1 MSFRVP
7 GRVCLLG
14 EHCDWAGGAS
24 LVVPMDREVIVTAA
38 PAERLSA
45 TAVLEGR
52 EIAWTEGDGDP
63 GPLALVAAVADELAA
78 RFGLPRGATVRI
90 AGDLPAGRGFSSSAA
105 VCVGLVRALGAAHGR
120 AFDVDE
126 AAEAAYR
133 AEHDRAGVSC
143 GRLDPLACA
152 WGTPL
157 FLRFAGDDTVVEPL
171 PAHLDL
177 AVGSFA
183 APRDTRRI
191 LAELGRHFRGEV
203 PLRDYEAVQRVG
215 AVRGALETFAAAAER
230 GRAALL
236 DADLESLG
244 RAMNSCQEAY
254 EEELMPALD
263 CLRAPGLVRAC
274 RALRAHGALGA
285 KFSGA
290 GGDGSVVGL
299 YAPGGPVA
307 DGVAALDSLG
317 LDAFSMEV
325 WCSV

>member
-1 MSFRVP
+1 MIFRVP

-24 LVVPMDREVIVTAA
+24 VVVPMDRAVLVRAA
-38 PAERLSA
+38 PSERLSA

-52 EIAWTEGDGDP
+52 QVTWTDGEGDP
-63 GPLALVAAVADELAA
+63 GPLAFVPAVADELAA
-78 RFGLPRGATVRI
+78 RRGLPRTGAFHVE
-90 AGDLPAGRGFSSSAA
+90 GDLPAGRGFSSSAA
-105 VCVGLVRALGAAHGR
+105 VCVGLVRALAELHGLHL
-120 AFDVDE
+120 DVNE
-126 AAEAAYR
+126 VAEAAYR
-133 AEHDRAGVSC
+133 AEHDRVGVAC

-157 FLRFAGDDTVVEPL
+157 FLRFAGDEVAVEPL
-171 PAHLDL
+171 PARLDL

-183 APRDTRRI
+183 APRDTAGI
-191 LAELGRHFRGEV
+191 LSALGRHFRGEV
-203 PLRDYEAVQRVG
+203 PLRDYDAVRRVG
-215 AVRGALETFAAAAER
+215 AVRGAIETFAAAAER

-236 DADLESLG
+236 GADLPDLG

-254 EEELMPALD
+254 EEELMGALPE
-263 CLRAPGLVRAC
+263 LWAPGLVRAC

-290 GGDGSVVGL
+290 GGDGSVIGL
-299 YAPGGPVA
+299 YAPGGTVA
-307 DGVAALDSLG
+307 EGVAALDAMG
-317 LDAFSMEV
+317 LSAFSMEV